1 MVLEVLVTEPISITA
16 NFSKLN
22 YSLSITSTTEWN
34 GSWRRIYKHGEIAVV
49 QAIRRRLFI
58 QRMDRCSVDPE
69 AASTQLAITT
79 GTQLHASFEPRPINQ
94 YGLVL
99 SSVPSQG
106 GTTTGSGVYDSGEVV
121 RVIARPMQGYKFA
134 GWEGAEESD
143 KNESNTTVLVT
154 EDISLSARFEELEYS
169 VGGVTAG
176 VGGST
181 SGSGTYNYGEVVII
195 EAVPAVGYKFFGW
208 EGAEAEEYSEA
219 ETTVFVD
226 GNLSIEGKFDQE
238 KWSLP

>member
-1 MVLEVLVTEPISITA
+1 MQVLS
-16 NFSKLN
+16 
-22 YSLSITSTTEWN
+22 
-34 GSWRRIYKHGEIAVV
+34 H
-49 QAIRRRLFI
+49 
-58 QRMDRCSVDPE
+58 
-69 AASTQLAITT
+69 
-79 GTQLHASFEPRPINQ
+79 PINQ

-134 GWEGAEESD
+134 GWEGAEVSD

-169 VGGVTAG
+169 VEVTAG

-195 EAVPAVGYKFFGW
+195 EAVPAVGYGFAHGKVQKLKILFNSYSINCCFGCQ
-208 EGAEAEEYSEA
+208 
-219 ETTVFVD
+219 
-226 GNLSIEGKFDQE
+226 N
-238 KWSLP
+238 